1 MKTDKLFPPVRYFR
15 FQMKPKICNGATT
28 RLGLWQRRSRVDG
41 FPLLA
46 SRRPAAERLAP
57 KTLRPRTKKKHKL
70 RDSRLQGI
78 CERGKQGTQRRSKRW
93 KCQTIPAHLC
103 AGEYWKRGTEGKHH
117 QLRRKWKA
125 EARQKRLS
133 EAFLSKNSRYI
144 LLSIQNW
151 LFFFFVFFQI
161 KKTSH
166 VNPRFPAKEQEC
178 WRYARWPLGLNEENP
193 PTQKGKKK
201 KTAKRF
207 KIKACLVKISPFPF
221 NHLYIYTSKCE

>member
-1 MKTDKLFPPVRYFR
+1 M
-15 FQMKPKICNGATT
+15 
-28 RLGLWQRRSRVDG
+28 QRRNNETGTLTKTEPSG
-41 FPLLA
+41 WISATGL
-46 SRRPAAERLAP
+46 P
-57 KTLRPRTKKKHKL
+57 KTSSGEACSKNARAPHQKKHKF

-93 KCQTIPAHLC
+93 KSQKIPAHLC

-125 EARQKRLS
+125 EARQKSLS

-151 LFFFFVFFQI
+151 FFFFFCLL
-161 KKTSH
+161 TD
-166 VNPRFPAKEQEC
+166 KENLSRQPPFSCERTVMLMVC
-178 WRYARWPLGLNEENP
+178 TLTVGVRWRK
-193 PTQKGKKK
+193 PTHAKGKKNLL
-201 KTAKRF
+201 AKRF